1 MSQIKDMLIKE
12 AAELRHAAEE
22 LEWRQTKRAAADLLV
37 NQGMSAEAAY
47 KILNDLES
55 QASTETI

>member
-12 AAELRHAAEE
+12 ASELRTAHEE
-22 LEWRQTKRAAADLLV
+22 LEWRQTKRAAAELLV
-37 NQGMSAEAAY
+37 TQGIPADMAFN
-47 KILNDLES
+47 ILNGLEA